1 MQQVNEL
8 DLERKLKLLYLV
20 AVAIVKLGTS
30 DIRARSSCEGAR
42 STRDFSKQVCRE
54 SDQSYIDPVT
64 MISFSGVCSRPDT
77 DKHRTQKFQNA
88 SRSHSVMLAK
98 STKSWLKS

>member
-20 AVAIVKLGTS
+20 TVAIVKLGTS
-30 DIRARSSCEGAR
+30 DIRARSSAKELGAPE
-42 STRDFSKQVCRE
+42 TLVSKFCTE

-64 MISFSGVCSRPDT
+64 MISFSGGMF
-77 DKHRTQKFQNA
+77 KA
-88 SRSHSVMLAK
+88 
-98 STKSWLKS
+98 

>member
-20 AVAIVKLGTS
+20 TVAIVKLGTS
-30 DIRARSSCEGAR
+30 DIRAR

-64 MISFSGVCSRPDT
+64 MISFSGGMF
-77 DKHRTQKFQNA
+77 KA
-88 SRSHSVMLAK
+88 
-98 STKSWLKS
+98 